1 MQKIHL
7 LLLTFSITLCA
18 LSSLR
23 AMEISMHVDENAVK
37 AFVNRIEVLT
47 KKLNSETLEAAREK
61 LQLSGLQGQAAAI
74 DKKTIKNLVKSE
86 IYFKK
91 MGYKPVG
98 ALTEELKQVITT
110 LEKCTDEE
118 AAGILILLNK
128 EFNTI
133 KSKISAHST
142 ETEHRVLSFTD
153 GVDLEDDS
161 QKECSIQ

>member
-1 MQKIHL
+1 
-7 LLLTFSITLCA
+7 
-18 LSSLR
+18 
-23 AMEISMHVDENAVK
+23 MHVDENAVK